1 MFCPN
6 CGTKVDSGAFCPNC
20 GTPLAQQTQQTQQ
33 TPPPQDAP
41 YQAPQPNGSVP
52 YQMPAIPPELLET
65 KGIAVAIVLSIVT
78 CGIYGL
84 FWYYNIVKRIHYI
97 YAGNF
102 DCVAEYLLLLFV
114 PFYGWYWLYTRSQRL
129 AQSSVRYGVALQD
142 QSLANLLL
150 AIFGLGIVS
159 FALLQ
164 DQLNQ
169 IARALGGQ

>member
-114 PFYGWYWLYTRSQRL
+114 PFYGWYWLYVSGEALDQY
-129 AQSSVRYGVALQD
+129 SVSRGEMGGGHLGILY
-142 QSLANLLL
+142 LLL
-150 AIFGLGIVS
+150 GIFGFGIIS
-159 FALLQ
+159 YALMQ
-164 DQLNQ
+164 SELNKY
-169 IARALGGQ
+169 AA